1 MRIVARPHDLLG
13 EDVLVQWA
21 REVEVNRYVS
31 RKIEIAV
38 KRTGSV
44 ATLDSCRCRKF
55 VNIVRA
61 DTGPVETFLDAVAFS
76 LDFGELKVDFCH
88 NPSDIEA
95 ASV

>member
-1 MRIVARPHDLLG
+1 MRIVATLLDLLL

-38 KRTGSV
+38 KRAGSV
-44 ATLDSCRCRKF
+44 ATLDRCRCRKL
-55 VNIVRA
+55 VHIVRA
-61 DTGPVETFLDAVAFS
+61 DTGAVETFLDAVALI
-76 LDFGELKVDFCH
+76 LDLRERKVDFCH